1 MKKSLF
7 ACLVASAGLAAC
19 GGSSDDGGAA
29 AAAAAAA
36 ASAAANAKDPLTYI
50 DETKMVSSA
59 EAKEWLVNKDNL
71 GPAYAGSA
79 KYDAYIAFLEKK
91 MRELGLVD
99 FTRYTFPYP
108 FWETTEWP
116 DKSGWSLTSDGTKI
130 DVASYATNSGNTGA
144 TGVTG
149 QMIVYDPT
157 LPVAQRPTA
166 AQMKGKIIVIKHPAY
181 STQSAPSTGNS
192 LSDYEY
198 RSDPQ
203 TFANVNQIMPLSNDA
218 DFRNRTQLS
227 TPTTYG
233 TNVCAAAG
241 GLGAVWVLDM
251 SPLAAQAARQH
262 STPRHYNCPGVLLD
276 RNAGQKV
283 LADAAAGKTAT
294 VVLNATVKDTRPAQV
309 IAYLPGKNYGKAN
322 DQKLLMVTH
331 TEGQSNVEDNGSLG
345 IMGVLHYYSKIPQ
358 ADRPRTIMVYLDNR
372 HFVAGAEAAYPFDY
386 MEDFPDAAHG
396 LVGGLAMEHFGG
408 MQFHEIGDDYK
419 ATGWPA
425 HTSVYTFPNP
435 LAIETAIAIVKEVKQ
450 QRANVA
456 APPAAGLGSVYSKL
470 GVNGQSQG
478 FWYGPNFMTPFVEHG
493 RLPGFHVT
501 GDWPSAGYQ
510 AYYPAVG
517 VRVDS
522 EYFRTNVRTSIR
534 LLQTL
539 STEDLTKYAPDWG
552 IVRANIDSL
561 TAANFQSGV
570 NATTAKAEFLTQFDA
585 IFALVRKGDY
595 AGASLQLPALRTK
608 LQTQVLAAAATNPLA
623 NIDRVIALAAKGANL
638 PQ

>member
-1 MKKSLF
+1 
-7 ACLVASAGLAAC
+7 
-19 GGSSDDGGAA
+19 
-29 AAAAAAA
+29 
-36 ASAAANAKDPLTYI
+36 
-50 DETKMVSSA
+50 
-59 EAKEWLVNKDNL
+59 
-71 GPAYAGSA
+71 
-79 KYDAYIAFLEKK
+79 
-91 MRELGLVD
+91 
-99 FTRYTFPYP
+99 
-108 FWETTEWP
+108 
-116 DKSGWSLTSDGTKI
+116 
-130 DVASYATNSGNTGA
+130 
-144 TGVTG
+144 
-149 QMIVYDPT
+149 
-157 LPVAQRPTA
+157 
-166 AQMKGKIIVIKHPAY
+166 
-181 STQSAPSTGNS
+181 
-192 LSDYEY
+192 
-198 RSDPQ
+198 
-203 TFANVNQIMPLSNDA
+203 
-218 DFRNRTQLS
+218 
-227 TPTTYG
+227 
-233 TNVCAAAG
+233 
-241 GLGAVWVLDM
+241 
-251 SPLAAQAARQH
+251 
-262 STPRHYNCPGVLLD
+262 
-276 RNAGQKV
+276 
-283 LADAAAGKTAT
+283 
-294 VVLNATVKDTRPAQV
+294 
-309 IAYLPGKNYGKAN
+309 
-322 DQKLLMVTH
+322 
-331 TEGQSNVEDNGSLG
+331 
-345 IMGVLHYYSKIPQ
+345 
-358 ADRPRTIMVYLDNR
+358 MVYLDNR

-408 MQFHEIGDDYK
+408 VQFHEIGDDYK
-419 ATGWPA
+419 GTGWPA

-435 LAIETAIAIVKEVKQ
+435 LAIETAIAVVKEVKQ

-456 APPAAGLGSVYSKL
+456 APPAAGLGNVYSKL

-510 AYYPAVG
+510 AYYPSVG

-638 PQ
+638 PPSKRCSIEPGTASPRQSPFFQGPSWQSSWHAFTSDFLRFDWPPLPSCSPRFASLARRARSRSRMRGCAHRRTAARQRSVS